1 MKRIAALLLLAC
13 LAADARAFDAF
24 VANDIRVD
32 GLSRISAGTV
42 FSYLPIEKGDR
53 VDRPRAGEAIRALY
67 KTGFFRD
74 VQLSRQG
81 QILVV
86 TVVERPA
93 ISKIAIEGNKDI
105 KDEDLLRGLREVGL
119 SEGETF
125 DRLQLDR
132 LTQELTRQYNN
143 RGKYNVTIKPTI
155 KELDRNRVE
164 ITIDIVEG
172 KAAKIKHINLV
183 GNSKFTDDDIRE
195 DFEQN
200 DSNWLSWYSRDDQ
213 YSREKLSGDLE
224 KLQSFYQDRGYVDFN
239 VESTQVA
246 ISNDKKEIFITANVR
261 EGEIYAISE
270 IKIAGDLIL
279 EESELRRLVISAP
292 GETFSRRKLEATAE
306 AMTKVLAN
314 IGYAFADV
322 SPVPQL
328 DKENRTVAVTFFVN
342 PGKRVQVR
350 RINFQGNT
358 RTQDEVLR
366 REMRQFEG
374 AWFSQAAIDR
384 SKIRLQRLGFF
395 KTVEIETPR
404 VTGSDDL
411 IDVNVKVEEQSS
423 GAFQFGLG
431 YSQLQG
437 LLTSISVTQRN
448 FLGTGNSIGVTAQN
462 NIIAKTF
469 EVSYFKP
476 YFTDDGLSIG
486 YNVGYRELDQGE
498 ANIASYTS
506 DIANGEVI
514 FGVPLTETDTVQ
526 LSLGIDRN
534 RLTTIDGLTPN
545 TLIDFLVAELGDRER
560 NPCFD
565 LPDAG
570 GVLPQTCQ
578 NPGDNR
584 RWTINTWT
592 AKAFWARDSRNKFFA
607 PTRGAFQR
615 FGAEV
620 AMPGSDLEF
629 YKITYQAAR
638 YFPVNS
644 WITLLARGEVNYGD
658 GYGDTDGLPFYE
670 NFYAG
675 GTRDVRGFQ
684 DNTLGP
690 CDATLLSFG
699 GDCQPLGGAFK
710 TTSSLEMIFPTP
722 FAKRNEDSTQISAF
736 FDVGNV
742 FTDFNA
748 WDAGELRGSVGFSF
762 KWQAPVGPIVVN
774 IAAPLNK
781 KDGDRTET
789 LQFSFGNTF

>member
-1 MKRIAALLLLAC
+1 VKRIAALLLLAC

-498 ANIASYTS
+498 ANTASYTS

-560 NPCFD
+560 NPCLD

>member
-1 MKRIAALLLLAC
+1 VKRIAALLLLAC

-53 VDRPRAGEAIRALY
+53 VDRQRAGEAIRALY

-560 NPCFD
+560 NPCLN

>member
-53 VDRPRAGEAIRALY
+53 VDRQRAGEAIRALY

-172 KAAKIKHINLV
+172 KAAKIKHLNLV

-570 GVLPQTCQ
+570 GVLPETCQ

>member
-1 MKRIAALLLLAC
+1 VKRIAALLLLAC

-53 VDRPRAGEAIRALY
+53 VDRQRAGEAIRALY

-570 GVLPQTCQ
+570 GVLPETCQ

>member
-560 NPCFD
+560 NPCLD